1 MLLAKIRGMSTV
13 NKGDKIRVH
22 YTGRLRDGSVFDS
35 SEGRDPLEFEVG
47 AGHVI
52 EGFDAGVISM
62 SPGEKKQVEIP
73 AAEAYG
79 ERSDELEFKVPREQ
93 LPAELEIEVGTPLQV
108 QQPDDSTFMV
118 TIKAVEGDEV
128 TLDANHE
135 LAGQDLIFDIE
146 IVSID

>member
-1 MLLAKIRGMSTV
+1 MFCRMSTV

-22 YTGRLRDGSVFDS
+22 YTGRLRDGTVFDS

-52 EGFDAGVISM
+52 EGFDKGVLSM
-62 SPGEKKQVEIP
+62 SPGDKKHVEIP

-79 ERSDELEFKVPREQ
+79 ERSGELEFKVPREQ
-93 LPAELEIEVGTPLQV
+93 LPEELEIEVGVPLQV
-108 QQPDDSTFMV
+108 QQPDGSTFMV
-118 TIKAVEGDEV
+118 MIAKVDGDEI

-135 LAGQDLIFDIE
+135 LAGQDLLFDIE
-146 IVSID
+146 LVAID

>member
-1 MLLAKIRGMSTV
+1 MSTV

-22 YTGRLRDGSVFDS
+22 YTGRLRDGTVFDS

-52 EGFDAGVISM
+52 EGFDNGVLSM
-62 SPGEKKQVEIP
+62 SPGEKKHVEIP

-79 ERSDELEFKVPREQ
+79 ERSAELEFKVPREQ
-93 LPAELEIEVGTPLQV
+93 LPAELEIEVGVPLQV
-108 QQPDDSTFMV
+108 QQPDGSTFMV
-118 TIKAVEGDEV
+118 MIAKVEGDEI

-135 LAGQDLIFDIE
+135 LAGQDLIFDLE
-146 IVSID
+146 LVSIN